1 MNINNGFLNFTKN
14 INFCNEIRTLVYLK
28 NKRDI
33 LENTISV
40 SNVEDIDIRENIN
53 ELTNIYYKIKEIRLY
68 LAHVSVEYRKKM
80 YNTDDIYFEP
90 KSVFYVQEI

>member
-90 KSVFYVQEI
+90 NSVFYVP